1 MNGLVAPLLLTKSG
15 FKQAKNVKESIDS
28 FLRLL
33 ISSTCGECCIDPQF
47 GFVFNNM
54 RFEIYNEQQGV
65 IYNSKREEEEAEA
78 ENSLYTKKIS
88 GNSRNLNTFSSEL
101 KAAIE
106 HYEHRLEDV
115 STTMSYVRSERT
127 IYITVNGIISETKE
141 KYRYETTIKIG
152 ITS

>member
-1 MNGLVAPLLLTKSG
+1 MNGLVAPLVITKNG
-15 FKQAKNVKESIDS
+15 FQQARSVKESIDS

-33 ISSTCGECCIDPQF
+33 ISSSCGECCIDPQF

-54 RFEIYNEQQGV
+54 RFEIFNEQQGV
-65 IYNSKREEEEAEA
+65 IYNSMPED
-78 ENSLYTKKIS
+78 ENNLYTKKIS

-101 KAAIE
+101 KNAIE

-115 STTMSYVRSERT
+115 NATMSYVRSERT
-127 IYITVNGIISETKE
+127 IYITVTGLIAETKE
-141 KYRYETTIKIG
+141 KYRFETTLKIG

>member
-1 MNGLVAPLLLTKSG
+1 MNGLVAPLVMTKDG
-15 FKQAKNVKESIDS
+15 FLQARSVKESIDS
-28 FLRLL
+28 FLHLL
-33 ISSTCGECCIDPQF
+33 IGSTCGECCIDPQF

-54 RFEIYNEQQGV
+54 RFEIFNEQQGV
-65 IYNSKREEEEAEA
+65 IYNSMPED
-78 ENSLYTKKIS
+78 ENALYTKKIS

-115 STTMSYVRSERT
+115 NATMSYVRSERT
-127 IYITVNGIISETKE
+127 IYITVTGLIAQTKE
-141 KYRYETTIKIG
+141 KYRYETTLKIG